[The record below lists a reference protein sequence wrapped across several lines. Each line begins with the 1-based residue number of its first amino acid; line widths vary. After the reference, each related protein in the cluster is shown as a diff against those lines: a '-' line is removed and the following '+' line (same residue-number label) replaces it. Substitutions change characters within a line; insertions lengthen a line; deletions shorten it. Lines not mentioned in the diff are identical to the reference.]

1 MEWKDL
7 YPELVNKIRW
17 AIVSSLRNQGS
28 SISYT
33 EGQHLATVLSQDVLE
48 IAKVYH
54 TSPGVLS
61 STGTVRGFYQQTA
74 VAIKLDGN

>member
-28 SISYT
+28 NISYS

-48 IAKVYH
+48 IAKAYS
-54 TSPGVLS
+54 TSPGVLA
-61 STGTVRGFYQQTA
+61 STGTVRGFYQQGQ
-74 VAIKLDGN
+74 VRVQLDAG